1 MERNRNGIASTFIA
15 GTKFPCDRARPDRR
29 QKQRD
34 DRCDGPRKV
43 GAAVHRQLHPLM
55 MVSAKGRKGSTRF
68 YRSLRGIAILSMR
81 LSLMVHRDHPCGL
94 RLRVLAYWGCVT
106 RGNRFDRGR
115 SEGLIVKSTLR
126 FVQLA
131 VVAAA
136 VTLASPALAVT
147 DIMWWHAMSGELG
160 RQLDKLA
167 ADFNASQSEY
177 RIVPTYKGNY
187 SETATATMMAARGAI
202 YPVFELMRDE
212 QEAFSTAAYLPAITG
227 YYTDVAGNMLSFP
240 FNSSTPI
247 LYYNKNLFRA
257 AGLDPEVAPKT
268 WGEVGAAAKRLRA
281 YGAVCGFTTSW
292 PSWINVENFSAFHN
306 LPMSTKANGFDGLDA
321 VLTFNNPL
329 MVRHVAQLAEW
340 QATKMFDYS
349 GRATSAEPRF
359 QNGECG
365 IFIGSSA
372 TRADIRANSKFEVGY
387 GMLPYWP
394 DVEGAP
400 QNTTIGGATLW
411 VLRDRPRD
419 EYKGVAKFFG
429 FLSKPEIQAVW
440 HQNTGYLPITRAA
453 FELTRAQGFYDRN
466 PGTAISI
473 EQITL
478 KAPTLNSRGVR
489 LGSFVLIR
497 DVIDD
502 ELEQAFSGK
511 KSAQAALDSA
521 VERGNRL
528 LRQFERA
535 NPDR

>member
-1 MERNRNGIASTFIA
+1 VKLTF
-15 GTKFPCDRARPDRR
+15 
-29 QKQRD
+29 
-34 DRCDGPRKV
+34 
-43 GAAVHRQLHPLM
+43 
-55 MVSAKGRKGSTRF
+55 RF
-68 YRSLRGIAILSMR
+68 S
-81 LSLMVHRDHPCGL
+81 
-94 RLRVLAYWGCVT
+94 VL
-106 RGNRFDRGR
+106 
-115 SEGLIVKSTLR
+115 
-126 FVQLA
+126 
-131 VVAAA
+131 VAAA
-136 VTLASPALAVT
+136 IALATASPAGAAT
-147 DIMWWHAMSGELG
+147 EIAWWHAMSGQLG
-160 RQLDKLA
+160 RQLEKLA
-167 ADFNASQSEY
+167 ADFNATQSEY
-177 RIVPTYKGNY
+177 RIVPSYKGNY
-187 SETATATMMAARGAI
+187 TETVTAAIFAFRSRGQPAIVQVNEIATATMMAAKGAT

-212 QEAFSTAAYLPAITG
+212 AETFSPTAYLPAVTG
-227 YYTDVAGNMLSFP
+227 YYTDIAGNMLSFP
-240 FNSSTPI
+240 FNASTPI
-247 LYYNKNLFRA
+247 LYYNKDLFRA

-268 WGEVGAAAKRLRA
+268 WPEVGAAAKRLRA
-281 YGAVCGFTTSW
+281 AGAACGFTTAW
-292 PSWINVENFSAFHN
+292 PSWINIENFAAFHN
-306 LPMSTKANGFDGLDA
+306 LPIATKANGLGGLDA

-329 MVRHVAQLAEW
+329 TVRNIAQLAEW
-340 QATKMFDYS
+340 QTTKVFDYS

-372 TRADIRANSKFEVGY
+372 TRADIRANSKFEIGY

-394 DVEGAP
+394 DIEGAP
-400 QNTTIGGATLW
+400 QNTIIGGATLW

-419 EYKGVAKFFG
+419 EYKGVAKFFA
-429 FLSKPEIQAVW
+429 FLSKPEVQASW

-453 FELTRAQGFYDRN
+453 FDLTRAQGFYDRN

-478 KAPTLNSRGVR
+478 KMPTENSKGLR

-528 LRQFERA
+528 LRQFERS

>member
-1 MERNRNGIASTFIA
+1 MVKPALRFL
-15 GTKFPCDRARPDRR
+15 
-29 QKQRD
+29 QL
-34 DRCDGPRKV
+34 
-43 GAAVHRQLHPLM
+43 AAV
-55 MVSAKGRKGSTRF
+55 A
-68 YRSLRGIAILSMR
+68 
-81 LSLMVHRDHPCGL
+81 
-94 RLRVLAYWGCVT
+94 
-106 RGNRFDRGR
+106 
-115 SEGLIVKSTLR
+115 
-126 FVQLA
+126 A
-131 VVAAA
+131 VVASAAPAQA
-136 VTLASPALAVT
+136 VTE
-147 DIMWWHAMSGELG
+147 IMWWHAMSGELG
-160 RQLDKLA
+160 RQLEKLA
-167 ADFNASQSEY
+167 ADFNASQSDY
-177 RIVPTYKGNY
+177 RIVPSYKGNY
-187 SETATATMMAARGAI
+187 TETVTASIFAFRSRSQPAIVQVSEIATATMMAAKGAI

-212 QEAFSTAAYLPAITG
+212 SEAFSPAAYLPAVTG
-227 YYTDVAGNMLSFP
+227 YYADVGGNMLSFP

-247 LYYNKNLFRA
+247 LYYNKNLFRS
-257 AGLDPEVAPKT
+257 AGLDPETAPKT
-268 WGEVGAAAKRLRA
+268 WPEIGAAATRLRA
-281 YGAVCGFTTSW
+281 AGAVCGFTTSW
-292 PSWINVENFSAFHN
+292 PSWINVENLSAFHN
-306 LPMSTKANGFDGLDA
+306 LPIATKANGFDGLDA

-329 MVRHVAQLAEW
+329 MLRHIAQLAEW
-340 QATKMFDYS
+340 QTTKTFDYS

-372 TRADIRANSKFEVGY
+372 TRADIKANSKFEVGY

-400 QNTTIGGATLW
+400 QNTIIGGATLW
-411 VLRDRPRD
+411 VLRDRPRA

-429 FLSKPEIQAVW
+429 FLSQPQVQAAW

-453 FELTRAQGFYDRN
+453 FDLTRAQGFYDRN

-478 KAPTLNSRGVR
+478 KPPTENSRGVR

-511 KSAQAALDSA
+511 KTAREALDSA